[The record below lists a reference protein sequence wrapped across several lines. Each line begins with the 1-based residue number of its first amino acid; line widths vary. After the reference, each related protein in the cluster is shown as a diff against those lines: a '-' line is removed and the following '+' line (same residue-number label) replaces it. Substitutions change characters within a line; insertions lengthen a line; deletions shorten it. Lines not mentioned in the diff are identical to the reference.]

1 MDDWGKLYRAAEKI
15 QNSRVVSPFIEVGGV
30 AAALLTAMLTAKG
43 NIYTG
48 ICIDTACSLG
58 LCAERNAIANML
70 TNAESEIVK
79 MLIIMPDGKIGLP
92 CGTCR
97 ELMMQLSPNSGNI
110 EILAEYDSRKT
121 MLLKDLVP
129 AWWGADKFQEV

>member
-1 MDDWGKLYRAAEKI
+1 MDDWKKLYQAAKHI
-15 QNSRVVSPFIEVGGV
+15 QKSRVVSPFIEVGGV
-30 AAALLTAMLTAKG
+30 AAALLTVQG

-58 LCAERNAIANML
+58 LCAERNAITNML
-70 TNAESEIVK
+70 TNGESEILK
-79 MLIIMPDGKIGLP
+79 ILIMMPDGSIGFP
-92 CGTCR
+92 CGACR

>member
-1 MDDWGKLYRAAEKI
+1 MIHDTLVGKKVADMVDWEKLYRAAEKI
-15 QNSRVVSPFIEVGGV
+15 QNNRVVSPFIEVGGV
-30 AAALLTAMLTAKG
+30 AAALLTAKG

-70 TNAESEIVK
+70 TNAESKIVK

-92 CGTCR
+92 CGACR

-110 EILAEYDSRKT
+110 EILAEYVSRKRCY
-121 MLLKDLVP
+121 
-129 AWWGADKFQEV
+129 

>member
-1 MDDWGKLYRAAEKI
+1 MDDWGKLYRAAKHI
-15 QNSRVVSPFIEVGGV
+15 QKSRVVSPFIEVGGV
-30 AAALLTAMLTAKG
+30 AAALLTVQG
-43 NIYTG
+43 NIYTR

-70 TNAESEIVK
+70 TNGESKIVK
-79 MLIIMPDGKIGLP
+79 MLIIMPDGKIGFP
-92 CGTCR
+92 CGACR

-110 EILAEYDSRKT
+110 EILTDYKSRKT